1 MTITYYYLISKE
13 RLQKLKE
20 TNISLTIARN
30 IVTTVGIA
38 NQTQHAYSSISS
50 HCDQIIICNTKLIW
64 FRLIFTLLVLSMVYT
79 VNDSVIPASKVFD
92 WKVLK
97 DL

>member
-1 MTITYYYLISKE
+1 MSMTITYYYLISKE

-38 NQTQHAYSSISS
+38 NQTQHTIPV
-50 HCDQIIICNTKLIW
+50 
-64 FRLIFTLLVLSMVYT
+64 LVAT
-79 VNDSVIPASKVFD
+79 VIK
-92 WKVLK
+92 
-97 DL
+97 